1 MENIKHEEFLRFLQH
16 TFPFGMPE
24 QFSIL
29 DGDFLSKVDVLFKN
43 QEGRNFY
50 QLNYAEFL
58 SDYFALAAP
67 ILKEKWKDRTGFTIE
82 EIAEFRANNRQII
95 ALIYLKE
102 IQSENTS
109 PWRKVELCFF
119 LISFFST
126 AKEIYGIEF
135 IDNQDDFLGKVK
147 AFKEYIENNLKQA
160 EEQSKAIAI
169 SAYSLWKYGN
179 EKLNLLN
186 QLLKQHQFLD
196 ESSSITH
203 IYSHN
208 SMPKAVW
215 KGKQG
220 ALVYMLFLLNGRQNE
235 IGNLTISNFASR
247 WFTISDKVLDAEK
260 LSKSLFDMKNR
271 FQGADVAKPEYLIL
285 LEQIT
290 EKVIS

>member
-1 MENIKHEEFLRFLQH
+1 MENLKHEQFLQFLQH
-16 TFPFGMPE
+16 TFPFGVPE

-29 DGDFLSKVDVLFKN
+29 DTDFLSKIDNLLKK

-67 ILKEKWKDRTGFTIE
+67 ILKDKWRDKKAFTAK

-95 ALIYLKE
+95 ALLYLKE
-102 IQSENTS
+102 IQSEHTS

-119 LISFFST
+119 LLSFFST

-135 IDNQDDFLGKVK
+135 IDNQDDFLRKVE
-147 AFKEYIENNLKQA
+147 AFKGYIDNNLKQA
-160 EEQSKAIAI
+160 EEQSKAIVI

-196 ESSSITH
+196 EDSSITH

-208 SMPKAVW
+208 SSPKAIW

-220 ALVYMLFLLNGRQNE
+220 ALMYMLFLLNGRQNE
-235 IGNLTISNFASR
+235 IGNLTISKFASKC
-247 WFTISDKVLDAEK
+247 FTINNKVLDAEK
-260 LSKSLFDMKNR
+260 LSKSLFDMKSR
-271 FQGADVAKPEYLIL
+271 FQGVDVAKPEYVILI
-285 LEQIT
+285 EQIT
-290 EKVIS
+290 ERVIL